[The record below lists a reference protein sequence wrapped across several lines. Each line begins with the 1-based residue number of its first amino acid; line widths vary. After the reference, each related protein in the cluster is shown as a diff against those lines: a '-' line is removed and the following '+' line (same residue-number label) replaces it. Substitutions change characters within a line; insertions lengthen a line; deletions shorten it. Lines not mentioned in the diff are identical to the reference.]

1 MTRGQS
7 HTTVTHLKGL
17 FKMEENTMLLEI
29 PAELENLKLPA
40 PQLVDIYT
48 DRKNRVIYIDYD
60 IDSNLVGDVGRQ
72 IIEYNRED
80 KGKPVAERKPIVIL
94 INSGGGCLEST
105 YAVIGIMET
114 STTPIVTVNMNC
126 AYSAAGLILLA
137 GHKRYC
143 MPRSQMLIH
152 SGSASGIS
160 GNYEDI
166 QESTKS
172 YKKMIE
178 EMREFIISKTSIDKP
193 LMNKNKSKDWYLDT
207 AQQLNLNCVDK
218 ILASLDEIL

>member
-40 PQLVDIYT
+40 PQLVDLYA
-48 DRKNRVIYIDYD
+48 DRKNRIIYIDYD
-60 IDSNLVGDVGRQ
+60 IDSSLVAEVGRQ

-80 KGKPVAERKPIVIL
+80 KNKPTEQRKPIVIL

-114 STTPIVTVNMNC
+114 SATPIVTVNMNC
-126 AYSAAGLILLA
+126 AYSAAGLLLLA

-178 EMREFIISKTSIDKP
+178 EMREFIVNKTNIDKS
-193 LMNKNKSKDWYLDT
+193 LINKNKSKDWYLDT
-207 AQQLNLNCVDK
+207 TQQLNLGCVDK
-218 ILASLDEIL
+218 LLTSLDEIL